1 MAEAPDPSG
10 AAAGPRR
17 GCIGC
22 LTALLGLLSGAM
34 VAVLIGVVVRAATN
48 GPRCEGVPICDW
60 NRYAAV
66 GAIVGVVTLPILTFW
81 RLRRTKAGAGS
92 SDRG

>member
-1 MAEAPDPSG
+1 MAAAPDP
-10 AAAGPRR
+10 ANPVAPRR

-22 LTALLGLLSGAM
+22 LTALLGLMSGAM
-34 VAVLIGVVVRAATN
+34 VAVLVGVVVRAVTDA
-48 GPRCEGVPICDW
+48 PRCNGVPICDW

-66 GAIVGVVTLPILTFW
+66 GAVIGVVTLPILTLW
-81 RLRRTKAGAGS
+81 RLRRSTPAAGS

>member
-1 MAEAPDPSG
+1 MAPAPDP
-10 AAAGPRR
+10 APPVAPRR

-22 LTALLGLLSGAM
+22 LTALLGLMSGAM
-34 VAVLIGVVVRAATN
+34 VAVLIGVVVRAVTDA
-48 GPRCEGVPICDW
+48 PRCNGVPICDW

-81 RLRRTKAGAGS
+81 RLRHSTTAAGS